1 MGKKL
6 WKFFRGKTMY
16 LVTNDNTGEH
26 DNDWALLL
34 ENHTPQI
41 LHCAWEWPLC
51 GYILGQICIPTA
63 LHSPHKTKLCNLV
76 VSSEFIAA
84 KFVNPEH
91 EQQVC
96 AHQYVCTGKSQM

>member
-1 MGKKL
+1 
-6 WKFFRGKTMY
+6 MY

-51 GYILGQICIPTA
+51 GYVLGQICIPTA
-63 LHSPHKTKLCNLV
+63 LHSPPQNKIMQ
-76 VSSEFIAA
+76 FWW
-84 KFVNPEH
+84 
-91 EQQVC
+91 
-96 AHQYVCTGKSQM
+96 

>member
-1 MGKKL
+1 MLLSHDPPWWIELPSQANCMGKKL
-6 WKFFRGKTMY
+6 WNFFRGKTMY

-51 GYILGQICIPTA
+51 GYVLGQICISTT
-63 LHSPHKTKLCNLV
+63 LHSPHKTKLCNFGGEL
-76 VSSEFIAA
+76 
-84 KFVNPEH
+84 
-91 EQQVC
+91 
-96 AHQYVCTGKSQM
+96 